1 MDGVHGV
8 GDGAAGRFGGGAGV
22 QCAGHRVQVVGAGE
36 RGGQYPGCVPPDR
49 LRSPTIREAA
59 AVTIR
64 EAAAVT
70 MVESTATAIAPGAR
84 VAGERRLAVW
94 NATAGLDLHAA

>member
-59 AVTIR
+59 AVT
-64 EAAAVT
+64 